1 MYRKFLLAS
10 VGAIAL
16 TGSAAFAADLP
27 SRAPPPVY
35 LPPPPIFT
43 WTGFYIGGQVGGAW
57 GTGGNRF
64 HAFDPDTNT
73 FVDTSFGGTPSGVIG
88 GGHVGFDYQIP
99 GWNWFSSSGVVIGV
113 EGTVDGT
120 SLSKTTVVTFP
131 GDFGGGTLSAHT
143 SADIQGSIRG
153 RLGIA
158 WDRVLIYGT
167 GGVAFAGVNSDLS
180 LSGVDTRVV
189 PFVPFFASRSRS
201 NSRTGWT
208 VGGGIEYALTN
219 NWSIGAEYRFSDF
232 GTINRGTV
240 FPEGGF
246 FNGHRRLEENQVQA
260 RFTYKFDLLPPPPPI
275 VAKY

>member
-1 MYRKFLLAS
+1 MRRQILLAS
-10 VGAIAL
+10 AGAIAL

-27 SRAPPPVY
+27 YRAPPPVY

-73 FVDTSFGGTPSGVIG
+73 FVDTSFGGNPSGVIG

-167 GGVAFAGVNSDLS
+167 GGVAFAGVNSDLT
-180 LSGVDTRVV
+180 LSGVDTTVV

-219 NWSIGAEYRFSDF
+219 NWSIGAEYRFTDF
-232 GTINRGTV
+232 GTISREAEL
-240 FPEGGF
+240 PDGGF
-246 FNGHRRLEENQVQA
+246 FSAHRRLEENQVQGRITY
-260 RFTYKFDLLPPPPPI
+260 RFETYAPPPI
-275 VAKY
+275 VSKY

>member
-1 MYRKFLLAS
+1 MYRKILLAS

-57 GTGGNRF
+57 GTGGSSF
-64 HAFDPDTNT
+64 TAFDPVTDT
-73 FVDTSFGGTPSGVIG
+73 FVDASFGSGNPSGVIG

-113 EGTVDGT
+113 EGSVDGS
-120 SLSKTTVVTFP
+120 SLSKTTVVTLP
-131 GDFGGGTLSAHT
+131 GIFGNSGTLAARS
-143 SADIQGSIRG
+143 SLDIQGSIRG

-158 WDRVLIYGT
+158 WDRVLIYAT
-167 GGVAFAGVNSDLS
+167 GGVAFGGINTDFAF
-180 LSGVDTRVV
+180 SGVDEAGVAVFGST
-189 PFVPFFASRSRS
+189 SRS

-246 FNGHRRLEENQVQA
+246 FNAHRRLEENQVQA
-260 RFTYKFDLLPPPPPI
+260 RFTYKFDLLPPPPPV

>member
-1 MYRKFLLAS
+1 MYRKYLLAS

-57 GTGGNRF
+57 GTGGSSF
-64 HAFDPDTNT
+64 TAFDAVTGR
-73 FVDTSFGGTPSGVIG
+73 FVEDSFGGGNPSGVIG
-88 GGHVGFDYQIP
+88 GGHLGYDYQIP
-99 GWNWFSSSGVVIGV
+99 TWNWFSSSGVVIGL
-113 EGTVDGT
+113 EGSVDGS
-120 SLSKTTVVTFP
+120 SLSKTTTVNLP
-131 GDFGGGTLSAHT
+131 GTFGGSGTLTANT

-158 WDRVLIYGT
+158 WDRVLVYAT
-167 GGVAFAGVNSDLS
+167 GGVAFGSINSNIELNAIDAAG
-180 LSGVDTRVV
+180 
-189 PFVPFFASRSRS
+189 VPFFASRSRS

-208 VGGGIEYALTN
+208 VGGGIEYAFTP
-219 NWSIGAEYRFSDF
+219 NWSIGAEYRYTDF
-232 GTINRGTV
+232 GTLSRSASLADGSFISGSRTL
-240 FPEGGF
+240 
-246 FNGHRRLEENQVQA
+246 RENQVQA
-260 RFTYKFDLLPPPPPI
+260 RFTYLFNTYTPPPV